1 MNRHDLIALRQIASG
16 LRDGCDRGSP
26 TLCEF
31 YTERLE
37 DFLRESDATVEVVGA
52 RAQEDEPGRNA
63 DG

>member
-1 MNRHDLIALRQIASG
+1 MNRHDLIALHHIASG

-37 DFLRESDATVEVVGA
+37 DFLREADATVEVVAA